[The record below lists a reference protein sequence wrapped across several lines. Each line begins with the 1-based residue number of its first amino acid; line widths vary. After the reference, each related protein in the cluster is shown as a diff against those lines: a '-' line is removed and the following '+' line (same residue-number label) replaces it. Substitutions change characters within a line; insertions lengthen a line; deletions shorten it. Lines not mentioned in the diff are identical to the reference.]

1 MRCRVPGCDSPMR
14 GVGLCRR
21 HYDMARKKD
30 LCGYHNPFAKYMVR
44 MRGVYVKGPVKKAA
58 RFALARCLCG
68 ELHVKE
74 LGCGACRVRR
84 RRVWFAER
92 AVGQAL

>member
-1 MRCRVPGCDSPMR
+1 MHCRVPGCCTKARAR
-14 GVGLCRR
+14 GFCRR

-30 LCGYHNPFAKYMVR
+30 LCGDHNPFAKYMVFT
-44 MRGVYVKGPVKKAA
+44 RGPYVKGPVKKAA